1 MLSVVM
7 DKSWGGPVAGVAVLL
22 ALLLFSSVA
31 SVCSLL
37 VLWVLSV
44 FGGVTSACGH
54 LALMYISSSRG
65 QCLSLSTAK
74 LFHPSPAAAQW
85 SRAPW

>member
-1 MLSVVM
+1 MEFPLLKVEALAVLSVVM
-7 DKSWGGPVAGVAVLL
+7 DKSWGGPVAGVGVLL

-44 FGGVTSACGH
+44 FGECH
-54 LALMYISSSRG
+54 L
-65 QCLSLSTAK
+65 CLWPPGLDV
-74 LFHPSPAAAQW
+74 HI
-85 SRAPW
+85 